1 MPNVSIVIPSVNEE
15 SVIGRTLSHLRD
27 ALPRGTYEIIVVD
40 DESTDRTVEIAR
52 KSADKVIVRTGE
64 IHSIP
69 RGKNAGG
76 RAAQGEFI
84 AFLDADCEPEK
95 PKEFFEKALALF
107 NENPALTGLTCSLK
121 VFPSMA
127 TWADRVVFGGVNLT
141 FRLINNVLRRGGAS
155 GEFQMVRRKT
165 FEATGGFNEA
175 LPVAE
180 DQDFFQRVAKL
191 GRVRM
196 EPGLTVWH
204 TGRRA
209 HKLGWPR
216 LLMHWWVNY
225 LSITLR
231 GQSAFKEWKDIR

>member
-27 ALPRGTYEIIVVD
+27 TLPRGAYEIIVVD

-52 KSADKVIVRTGE
+52 LYADQVIVRTGE

-76 RAAQGEFI
+76 RAARGEFI

-95 PKEFFEKALALF
+95 PREFFEKALVIF
-107 NENPALTGLTCSLK
+107 NADPRITGLTCSLK
-121 VFPSMA
+121 VFPPMA
-127 TWADRVVFGGVNLT
+127 TWADRIVFGGVNLT

-155 GEFQMVRRKT
+155 GEFQMVRRST
-165 FEATGGFNEA
+165 FETTGGYNEA
-175 LPVAE
+175 MPVAE
-180 DQDFFQRVAKL
+180 DMDFFRRVAKL
-191 GRVRM
+191 GRTRM
-196 EPGLTVWH
+196 EPSLIVWH
-204 TGRRA
+204 TGRRG

-225 LSITLR
+225 LSITFR
-231 GQSAFKEWKDIR
+231 GKSAFSEWKVIR